1 MGFLGD
7 AHGCGGCKKVSHI
20 SYNDKTWRSYI
31 LPKEDPKNVV
41 LKNMLTILMMSAKVA
56 TPGLLKIKLFLNK
69 GYDVIISFRGVSNKI
84 FSCDSN

>member
-1 MGFLGD
+1 MLTDAGGAKRCLTYPTMIKLG
-7 AHGCGGCKKVSHI
+7 AVI
-20 SYNDKTWRSYI
+20 SYLKKIQKD
-31 LPKEDPKNVV
+31 VV

>member
-31 LPKEDPKNVV
+31 LPKEDPKKYCFKKHAYNFDDVS
-41 LKNMLTILMMSAKVA
+41 KS
-56 TPGLLKIKLFLNK
+56 
-69 GYDVIISFRGVSNKI
+69 GYPRSS
-84 FSCDSN
+84 